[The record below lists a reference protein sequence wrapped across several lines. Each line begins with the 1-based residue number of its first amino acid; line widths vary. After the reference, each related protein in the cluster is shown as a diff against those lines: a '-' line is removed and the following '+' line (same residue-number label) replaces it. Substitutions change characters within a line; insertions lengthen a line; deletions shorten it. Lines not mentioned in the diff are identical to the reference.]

1 MTTPEQRAH
10 LAALRALNEA
20 AYAALRTSA
29 RAAAPDKSVLAHFCT
44 VSDMLVDEAAQPAN
58 EVAR

>member
-20 AYAALRTSA
+20 VYAAHRTA
-29 RAAAPDKSVLAHFCT
+29 RAAGADRSVLAHFCT